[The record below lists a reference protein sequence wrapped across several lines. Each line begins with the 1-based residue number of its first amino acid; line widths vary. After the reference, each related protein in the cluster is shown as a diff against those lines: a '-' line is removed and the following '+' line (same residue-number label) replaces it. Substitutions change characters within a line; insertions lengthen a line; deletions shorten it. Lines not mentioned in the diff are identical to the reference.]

1 LHPKT
6 NYIPEYEKSV
16 YLTMLFICGHDG
28 RGEGAKPNLR
38 VLWSHQ
44 LTDISHYDMK
54 IILAG
59 SDGWEPQ
66 DTILYH

>member
-1 LHPKT
+1 
-6 NYIPEYEKSV
+6 
-16 YLTMLFICGHDG
+16 MLFICGHDG

-44 LTDISHYDMK
+44 LADISHYDMK

-59 SDGWEPQ
+59 SDGWESQ